1 MTKYDVLC
9 LYKTKDIAMDILKH
23 MVDLASTCGYVTV
36 NQYLE
41 MSGIDE
47 YMEGGHEWG
56 WYAKT
61 IMDTVGVKTRC
72 GWILDLGDPYLVV
85 EKPKNGRYSWSYTE
99 ESCDIADCTY
109 VYESYEEVQT
119 MLRAIYAIANTCGY
133 VTLYDFLILNRVN
146 KEYPI
151 NTEGQK
157 KIGWS
162 CQMVSNA
169 KIKEVFCGYLL
180 NLGTPVDISTLKNMP
195 NDQTEKNA
203 YPYKSGKYPFG
214 YDSNTIP
221 AILIDH
227 AEDSIQNYIKYGNLN
242 NLKAARDI
250 LITAIIELE
259 DEESEEK

>member
-9 LYKTKDIAMDILKH
+9 LYETKDIAMDILKH
-23 MVDLASTCGYVTV
+23 MGDLARSCGYVTV

-47 YMEGGHEWG
+47 CMEGGNEWG

-61 IMDTVGVKTRC
+61 IMDAVGVKTRC
-72 GWILDLGDPYLVV
+72 GWILDLGNPCLVV
-85 EKPKNGRYSWSYTE
+85 EKPKNGRYSWLYTE
-99 ESCDIADCTY
+99 ESYEIADCTY

-151 NTEGQK
+151 NTEEQK

-169 KIKEVFCGYLL
+169 KIKEIFCGYLL
-180 NLGTPVDISTLKNMP
+180 NLGTPVVISTLEDIP
-195 NDQTEKNA
+195 NGQTDENVH
-203 YPYKSGKYPFG
+203 PHRSGKYPFSYG
-214 YDSNTIP
+214 QNMYNG
-221 AILIDH
+221 ILIGY
-227 AEDSIQNYIKYGNLN
+227 AEKSIQNYIENGNLN

-250 LITAIIELE
+250 LTTAIVKLE

>member
-9 LYKTKDIAMDILKH
+9 LYETKDIAMDVLKH

-47 YMEGGHEWG
+47 SVEGGNEWG
-56 WYAKT
+56 WYDKT

-72 GWILDLGDPYLVV
+72 GWILDLGNPCLVV
-85 EKPKNGRYSWSYTE
+85 EKPKNGRYIWLSE
-99 ESCDIADCTY
+99 ESP
-109 VYESYEEVQT
+109 
-119 MLRAIYAIANTCGY
+119 NT
-133 VTLYDFLILNRVN
+133 DF
-146 KEYPI
+146 
-151 NTEGQK
+151 
-157 KIGWS
+157 
-162 CQMVSNA
+162 
-169 KIKEVFCGYLL
+169 
-180 NLGTPVDISTLKNMP
+180 MP

-214 YDSNTIP
+214 YDPNTTP
-221 AILIDH
+221 AILINH
-227 AEDSIQNYIKYGNLN
+227 AAESIQNYIKYGNLN

-259 DEESEEK
+259 DKESEEK

>member
-9 LYKTKDIAMDILKH
+9 LYETKDIAMDILKH

-47 YMEGGHEWG
+47 CVEGGNEWG
-56 WYAKT
+56 WCAKT
-61 IMDTVGVKTRC
+61 IMDTVDVKTRC
-72 GWILDLGDPYLVV
+72 GWILDLGNPCLVT
-85 EKPKNGRYSWSYTE
+85 EKPKNGRYSWLYTE
-99 ESCDIADCTY
+99 ESYDIADYTY
-109 VYESYEEVQT
+109 VYESYEEAQT

-133 VTLYDFLILNRVN
+133 VTLYDFLILNRAN
-146 KEYPI
+146 KEHPI
-151 NTEGQK
+151 DTEEQK

-162 CQMVSNA
+162 CQMVSNT
-169 KIKEVFCGYLL
+169 KVKEVFCGYLL
-180 NLGTPVDISTLKNMP
+180 NLGTPVDISTLENMP
-195 NDQTEKNA
+195 NNQTEKNA

-214 YDSNTIP
+214 YDPNTTP
-221 AILIDH
+221 AILINH
-227 AEDSIQNYIKYGNLN
+227 TAESIQNYIKYGNLN

-259 DEESEEK
+259 DKESEEK

>member
-9 LYKTKDIAMDILKH
+9 FYKTKDIAMDILKH

-36 NQYLE
+36 NKYLE

-47 YMEGGHEWG
+47 CMEGGNEWG

-72 GWILDLGDPYLVV
+72 GWILDLGDPCLVV
-85 EKPKNGRYSWSYTE
+85 EKTKNGRYSWLYTE
-99 ESCDIADCTY
+99 ESSDIADYTY
-109 VYESYEEVQT
+109 VYESYEELET
-119 MLRAIYAIANTCGY
+119 MLRTIYAITNTCGY
-133 VTLYDFLILNRVN
+133 VTLHDFLTLNRLN

-151 NTEGQK
+151 NTEEQK

-162 CQMVSNA
+162 CQMVTNA

-180 NLGTPVDISTLKNMP
+180 NLGTPVDTSTLENIP
-195 NDQTEKNA
+195 NNQPEKTVH
-203 YPYKSGKYPFG
+203 PYKSGKYPFG
-214 YDSNTIP
+214 YDPNTAP

-227 AEDSIQNYIKYGNLN
+227 AEESIQNYIKYGNLN

-250 LITAIIELE
+250 LINAIIELE
-259 DEESEEK
+259 DKESEEK

>member
-23 MVDLASTCGYVTV
+23 MVDLASRCGYVTV

-47 YMEGGHEWG
+47 CSEGGNEWG

-72 GWILDLGDPYLVV
+72 GWILDLGDPCLVT
-85 EKPKNGRYSWSYTE
+85 EKPKNGRYSRSYTE
-99 ESCDIADCTY
+99 ESCNIADCTY

-151 NTEGQK
+151 NTEEQK

-180 NLGTPVDISTLKNMP
+180 NLGIPVDISTLENIS
-195 NDQTEKNA
+195 NDQA
-203 YPYKSGKYPFG
+203 
-214 YDSNTIP
+214 
-221 AILIDH
+221 
-227 AEDSIQNYIKYGNLN
+227 
-242 NLKAARDI
+242 
-250 LITAIIELE
+250 
-259 DEESEEK
+259 EEKCPSL

>member
-9 LYKTKDIAMDILKH
+9 LYKTKDITMDILKH
-23 MVDLASTCGYVTV
+23 MVDLASSCGYVTV

-41 MSGIDE
+41 MSGIDDCS
-47 YMEGGHEWG
+47 EGGNEWG

-72 GWILDLGDPYLVV
+72 GWILDLGDPCLIL
-85 EKPKNGRYSWSYTE
+85 EKTKNGRYSWLYSD
-99 ESCDIADCTY
+99 ESSEMADCTY
-109 VYESYEEVQT
+109 IYESYEELQT
-119 MLRAIYAIANTCGY
+119 MLSTIYAIANTCGY
-133 VTLYDFLILNRVN
+133 VTLRNFLALNRVN

-151 NTEGQK
+151 NTEEQK

-180 NLGTPVDISTLKNMP
+180 NLGTPVDISTLEDIP
-195 NDQTEKNA
+195 NDRTEKNVH
-203 YPYKSGKYPFG
+203 PHKSGKYPFG
-214 YDSNTIP
+214 YDPNTEP

-227 AEDSIQNYIKYGNLN
+227 AEESIQNYIENGNLN

-259 DEESEEK
+259 DEESEEN